1 MRLPIAMLMLILW
14 AMPGA
19 RAQTESGARNL
30 KTARIVVGSD
40 PGGSYD
46 GYARLI
52 APFLGKYLPGRPNVV
67 VENMP
72 GGGGLKLANY
82 MAQIAP
88 HDGSEIGIA
97 DRNLIVAPLL
107 KLVEMG
113 NVHYDPA
120 KFVWIANL
128 NSDVSFLI
136 VRTESNIKT
145 IDDLRRREVLVGST
159 SQTDNNGI
167 FPYISNN
174 LIGTHFKVITGY
186 PSSNAIA
193 LAMDRGEID
202 GVDGFSWSSI
212 QLQKPEW
219 LRDHKVVLLMQLG
232 LKPLPQQPDVPMIL
246 DLAKTED
253 DRKALEVFATLNT
266 LGRPFFAPP
275 QLSADAAAMWRQAF
289 AAAVKDDGFLA
300 MVKQAKFD
308 FTFTDGETVQ
318 QTVERLN
325 AISPT
330 VAAIATDALKRNA
343 TEVQKA
349 TKP

>member
-1 MRLPIAMLMLILW
+1 MGDAGRP
-14 AMPGA
+14 
-19 RAQTESGARNL
+19 RADGECNGHAL
-30 KTARIVVGSD
+30 KTARIIVGSD

-52 APFLGKYLPGRPNVV
+52 APFLGKYLPGHPNVV

-72 GGGGLKLANY
+72 GGGGLKLVNY

-107 KLVEMG
+107 KLVEMA

-128 NSDVSFLI
+128 NSDVSFLS
-136 VRTESNIKT
+136 VSTESNFKT
-145 IDDLRRREVLVGST
+145 IDDLRSREVLVGSN
-159 SQTDNNGI
+159 SQADNIGI

-232 LKPLPQQPDVPMIL
+232 LKPLPQQPDVPLIL

-275 QLSADAAAMWRQAF
+275 LLSADAATMWRQAF

-308 FTFTDGETVQ
+308 LTFTDGETVQ
-318 QTVERLN
+318 QTVEKLN
-325 AISPT
+325 SISPT

-349 TKP
+349 AKP